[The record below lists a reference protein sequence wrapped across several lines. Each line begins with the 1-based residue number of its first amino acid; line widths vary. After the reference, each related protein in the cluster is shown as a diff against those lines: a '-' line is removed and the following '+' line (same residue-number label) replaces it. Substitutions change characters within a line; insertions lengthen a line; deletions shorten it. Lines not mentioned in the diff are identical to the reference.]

1 MTVINK
7 ATAGDHLGLIRFK
20 NMKKGLYIEES
31 SFLRKKQTFINK
43 ETVESYEV
51 VMDDS
56 ESVSKGSLAK
66 GVVGAATFGLAGA
79 IVGGNSKKTKVKHRR
94 RVSITFK
101 DGTKAL
107 CELDDEYF
115 EILFKL
121 MY

>member
-1 MTVINK
+1 MTVLNRS
-7 ATAGDHLGLIRFK
+7 TAGDHIGNIRFK

-31 SFLRKKQTFINK
+31 TFLRKKQTFINK
-43 ETVESYEV
+43 ETVEAYEV

-56 ESVSKGSLAK
+56 EAVTKGSLAK

-79 IVGGNSKKTKVKHRR
+79 IVGGNSKKTKTKHRR
-94 RVSITFK
+94 LVSITFK
-101 DGTKAL
+101 DGTRAL
-107 CELDDEYF
+107 CELDDEYY